1 MPLQPEALELLSRIA
16 RSLENQNGTLPP
28 AMGLIDLPRTQYLY
42 VGREGAKEDTSCW
55 YRRKDEQ
62 NVLVHSD
69 GLAGH
74 LIGLESH
81 TTTYKDEDKIKL
93 RILMRCGSQT
103 YCIQSGMSSVFS
115 RGILLG
121 LKEIED
127 IQLPITIAVRPSK
140 EEEKVVFGS
149 IFLLQQPIKTTWDKN
164 VDCLDLFQF
173 VCRKFNFSTEPQSA
187 QVAKIAPAP
196 RRSTRKDLENDF
208 FQVFTALQRN
218 GVNKE
223 AMQGSA
229 KSLFP
234 DFTTTA
240 NMSDEDLEK
249 FITHLTSWNDI
260 FPIHF

>member
-1 MPLQPEALELLSRIA
+1 MPLQPEAIELLSRIA

-42 VGREGAKEDTSCW
+42 VGREGDKEDTSCW
-55 YRRKDEQ
+55 YRRKDKQ
-62 NVLVHSD
+62 NILVHSD

-74 LIGLESH
+74 LIGLKSD

-93 RILMRCGSQT
+93 QILMRCGSQT
-103 YCIQSGMSSVFS
+103 YCIQSGMSSTFS

-149 IFLLQQPIKTTWDKN
+149 VFINQQPIKTTWDKSI
-164 VDCLDLFQF
+164 DCFTLFQSI
-173 VCRKFNFSTEPQSA
+173 CQKFNFSAEPQAAAIA
-187 QVAKIAPAP
+187 QAPLP
-196 RRSTRKDLENDF
+196 TTRKQLENDF
-208 FQVFTALQRN
+208 FQVFTSLQRH
-218 GVNKE
+218 GVSKE
-223 AMQGSA
+223 DMQGSA

-234 DFTTTA
+234 NFTTTG
-240 NMSDEDLEK
+240 NMSDDELEK
-249 FITHLTSWNDI
+249 FITHLTSWDDS
-260 FPIHF
+260 FPPHF